1 MILDIFDSNLILNK
15 LKMKHL
21 LTTLFAVFITFTAA
35 NAQENKSATAQQE
48 KTLTKE
54 EKEAAKA
61 KKEANLQEAFKAADL
76 TAEEQQMVRTSLE
89 ARSAYKKSLKAD
101 TSLSEEDFNAKYKE
115 FSKSEDEKYKAA
127 FGEAKYKTFKATQK
141 AQKEAAAAQK

>member
-1 MILDIFDSNLILNK
+1 
-15 LKMKHL
+15 MKHL
-21 LTTLFAVFITFTAA
+21 LTTLFAVFITFTAV
-35 NAQENKSATAQQE
+35 NAQENKSENAQQE
-48 KTLTKE
+48 KTLSKE

-61 KKEANLQEAFKAADL
+61 IKEANLQEAFKAADL

-101 TSLSEEDFNAKYKE
+101 SSLSEEDFNTKYKE

-141 AQKEAAAAQK
+141 AQKEAAQATQK